1 MATPKKQS
9 TWHVVSKSAP
19 PPPPGTKLSLFYG
32 WEMELVAVTPLH
44 SLPIF
49 VGGVLKALHEA
60 NLIAWGHGAMAA
72 RPARRAPA
80 ERFSAGTGPKLP
92 LTIQKK

>member
-1 MATPKKQS
+1 
-9 TWHVVSKSAP
+9 
-19 PPPPGTKLSLFYG
+19 
-32 WEMELVAVTPLH
+32 MELVAVTPLN

-80 ERFSAGTGPKLP
+80 ERFFRWNRSKATLDHTEKVTRVQENLKP
-92 LTIQKK
+92 